1 MYIKIVYY
9 KILTKEINED
19 KLSEEHTVFIDQ
31 KIQHRM
37 HSDFSLLPYSCGKN
51 HWEYSRH

>member
-31 KIQHRM
+31 KIQHKM
-37 HSDFSLLPYSCGKN
+37 QANCSLLSYSYGQN
-51 HWEYSRH
+51 HWA